1 MKTKM
6 HNGSRLLSLLLAV
19 VLVFTLTVPALAA
32 EKPQDMNLRIA
43 VMSDLHYLSP
53 DMIADT
59 EDFEH
64 AFNSDRKLL
73 KESSSVLHEM
83 LERVR
88 ADKPDILLVSGD
100 LTKDGEQECHAALAK
115 QLQQLQQ
122 DVPGLKIYVI
132 NGNHDIRNYNA
143 KNFNTADGKA
153 VPATRTHPED
163 FKRIY
168 DFVYSDPTVIA
179 TFTPA
184 AGNEAGSLSYVA
196 RPVEGLT
203 VIAMDTCR
211 YSSDNTSNG
220 DDEHETSGAISA
232 DLEKWVIEQTAAAK
246 ARGDLVIGL
255 EHHGLVPHF
264 DVEPTIL
271 PMYLVNGYERIAQEY
286 ADAGMSAVFTGHMH
300 AVDIAAMTTKAGN
313 TFYDIETG
321 SALTYPCPIRFV
333 DLRRST
339 VGGETNTYMSVS
351 TKTHI
356 GPINYTDPA
365 TGVAY
370 VIDDLT
376 EYAREFGFSTAMLKT
391 VAGDFVKSF
400 FGKYLPNDTWPVTK
414 IIENIDKIIE
424 DVASIPVAEGNN
436 LLDFANWIYRCNLAG
451 EDDGNYP
458 AWVQSGIDQLKSGA
472 LLDQVLDIVAKDA
485 FGRGSVLFTKFQG
498 LFTKYLK
505 SQLNDLLVKIVVS
518 MSVDNNCPD
527 DNDKTILL
535 EGSNAQVRL
544 LPVTGSSAATTQ
556 AYVQGDT
563 ATVFLTSRQLRAATG
578 AQSGVAVTVDATDP
592 AVGTVVLAGRS
603 IANAC
608 DAGAAALQVKF
619 RSGTVTLDARALA
632 ALDLHKDVAV
642 SLASGASLNA
652 AQQRALGSQAAAATL
667 ANASVL
673 VDGAAASCPA
683 GSVRAA
689 VAVNAANDL
698 TAWSLADDGSISA
711 VGGVYDAGQQTYAFD
726 VVNGVTAIAR
736 FPFTDVVAGTWY
748 YGAAAYAYNNGL
760 FAGMTPTTFA
770 PNATMTRAMLVSVLW
785 RLAGAPAPKAPN
797 TFVDVPDG
805 AWYTDAV
812 TWAAEN
818 GVVSGIG
825 GSRFDP
831 SGFVTREQTAEIL
844 YNYAHS
850 KGYDV
855 SARADL
861 TAFPDAA
868 SVSGW
873 AEEALSWANAA
884 GLINGTVRDGQT
896 ILDPQGRRKKSRTQ
910 PATAIIGSGRTYK
923 GFLIKSAAPAWA
935 VSAQTTRRQYRS

>member
-153 VPATRTHPED
+153 VPATRTEPED

-168 DFVYSDPTVIA
+168 DFVYSDPTVLA

-184 AGNEAGSLSYVA
+184 EGNKAGGLSYVA

-264 DVEPTIL
+264 DVQPTIL

-286 ADAGMSAVFTGHMH
+286 ADAGMSVVFTGHMH

-321 SALTYPCPIRFV
+321 SALTYPCPVRFV

-356 GPINYTDPA
+356 GPIHYTDPA

-376 EYAREFGFSTAMLKT
+376 EYAREFGFTTAMLKT
-391 VAGDFVKSF
+391 VAGDFIKSF

-414 IIENIDKIIE
+414 IVANIDQIID
-424 DVASIPVAEGNN
+424 DVAAVPIAEGNN

-689 VAVNAANDL
+689 VAVNAADDL

-711 VGGVYDAGQQTYAFD
+711 VSGAYDAGQQTYAFD

-844 YNYAHS
+844 YNYAHN

-896 ILDPQGRRKKSRTQ
+896 ILDPQGSASR
-910 PATAIIGSGRTYK
+910 
-923 GFLIKSAAPAWA
+923 
-935 VSAQTTRRQYRS
+935 AQVAMILMNYVEHVVNA

>member
-143 KNFNTADGKA
+143 KNFNTPDGKA

-179 TFTPA
+179 AFTPA
-184 AGNEAGSLSYVA
+184 AGNEAGGLSYVA

-203 VIAMDTCR
+203 IIAMDTCR
-211 YSSDNTSNG
+211 YSKENTSNG
-220 DDEHETSGAISA
+220 TDEHETSGAISA

-271 PMYLVNGYERIAQEY
+271 PMYLVNGYERIAQGY
-286 ADAGMSAVFTGHMH
+286 ADAGMSVVFTGHMH

-321 SALTYPCPIRFV
+321 SALTYPCPVRFV

-339 VGGETNTYMSVS
+339 VGGETSTYMSVS
-351 TKTHI
+351 TKTHT
-356 GPINYTDPA
+356 GPIHYTDPA
-365 TGVAY
+365 TGTAH

-376 EYAREFGFSTAMLKT
+376 EYAREFGFSTDMLKT

-414 IIENIDKIIE
+414 IVANIDQIID
-424 DVASIPVAEGNN
+424 DVAAVPIADGKN
-436 LLDFANWIYRCNLAG
+436 LLDFANWIYQCNLAG

-458 AWVQSGIDQLKSGA
+458 AWVQSGVDQLKSGA
-472 LLDQVLDIVAKDA
+472 LLDQVLDIVARDA

-632 ALDLHKDVAV
+632 ALDLHRDVAV

-689 VAVNAANDL
+689 VAVNAADDL

-711 VGGVYDAGQQTYAFD
+711 VSGAYDAGQQTYAFD

-896 ILDPQGRRKKSRTQ
+896 ILDPQGSASR
-910 PATAIIGSGRTYK
+910 
-923 GFLIKSAAPAWA
+923 
-935 VSAQTTRRQYRS
+935 AQVAMILMNYVEHVVNA

>member
-19 VLVFTLTVPALAA
+19 VLVFTLTVPAFAA

-153 VPATRTHPED
+153 VPATRTEPED
-163 FKRIY
+163 FKQIY

-184 AGNEAGSLSYVA
+184 EGNKAGGLSYVA

-203 VIAMDTCR
+203 IVAMDTCR
-211 YSSDNTSNG
+211 YSKENTSNG
-220 DDEHETSGAISA
+220 TDEHETSGAISA

-485 FGRGSVLFTKFQG
+485 FGRGSVLLTKFQG

-689 VAVNAANDL
+689 VAVNAADDL

-711 VGGVYDAGQQTYAFD
+711 VGGAYDAGQQTYAFD

-896 ILDPQGRRKKSRTQ
+896 ILDPQGSASR
-910 PATAIIGSGRTYK
+910 
-923 GFLIKSAAPAWA
+923 
-935 VSAQTTRRQYRS
+935 AQVAMILMNYVEHVVNA

>member
-122 DVPGLKIYVI
+122 DIPGLKIYVI

-143 KNFNTADGKA
+143 KNFNTPDGKA

-300 AVDIAAMTTKAGN
+300 AVDIATMTTKAGN

-376 EYAREFGFSTAMLKT
+376 EYARKFGFSTAMLKT

-414 IIENIDKIIE
+414 IVANIDKIID
-424 DVASIPVAEGNN
+424 DVAAVPIAEGNN

-485 FGRGSVLFTKFQG
+485 FGRGSVLLTKFQG

-563 ATVFLTSRQLRAATG
+563 ATVFLTSRQLRTATG

-652 AQQRALGSQAAAATL
+652 AQQRALGSQAATATL
-667 ANASVL
+667 ANTSVL

-689 VAVNAANDL
+689 VAVNAADDL

-711 VGGVYDAGQQTYAFD
+711 VSGAYDAGQQTYAFD

-896 ILDPQGRRKKSRTQ
+896 ILDPQGSASR
-910 PATAIIGSGRTYK
+910 
-923 GFLIKSAAPAWA
+923 
-935 VSAQTTRRQYRS
+935 AQVAMILMNYVEHVVNA

>member
-73 KESSSVLHEM
+73 KESSSILREM

-153 VPATRTHPED
+153 VLATRTEPED

-184 AGNEAGSLSYVA
+184 EGNKAGGLSYVA

-264 DVEPTIL
+264 DVQPTIL

-286 ADAGMSAVFTGHMH
+286 ADAGMSVVFTGHMH

-321 SALTYPCPIRFV
+321 SALTYPCPVRFV

-376 EYAREFGFSTAMLKT
+376 EYAREFGFTTAMLKT

-414 IIENIDKIIE
+414 IVANIDQIID
-424 DVASIPVAEGNN
+424 DVAAVPIAEGNN

-619 RSGTVTLDARALA
+619 RSGTVTLDARTLA

-652 AQQRALGSQAAAATL
+652 AQQRALGSQAATATL

-689 VAVNAANDL
+689 VAVNAADDL

-711 VGGVYDAGQQTYAFD
+711 VGGAYDAGQQTYAFG

-785 RLAGAPAPKAPN
+785 RLAGEPAPKAPN

-861 TAFPDAA
+861 TAFPDAG

-896 ILDPQGRRKKSRTQ
+896 ILDPQGSASR
-910 PATAIIGSGRTYK
+910 
-923 GFLIKSAAPAWA
+923 
-935 VSAQTTRRQYRS
+935 AQVAMILMNYVEHVVNA

>member
-153 VPATRTHPED
+153 VPATRTEPED

-168 DFVYSDPTVIA
+168 DFVYSDPTVLA

-184 AGNEAGSLSYVA
+184 EGNKAGGLSYVA

-264 DVEPTIL
+264 DVQPTIL

-286 ADAGMSAVFTGHMH
+286 ADAGMSVVFTGHMH

-356 GPINYTDPA
+356 GPIHYTDPA
-365 TGVAY
+365 TGVAH

-376 EYAREFGFSTAMLKT
+376 EYAREFGFTTAMLKT
-391 VAGDFVKSF
+391 VAGDFIKSF

-414 IIENIDKIIE
+414 IIANIDQIID
-424 DVASIPVAEGNN
+424 DVAAVPIAEGNN

-458 AWVQSGIDQLKSGA
+458 AWVQSGVDQLKSGA

-544 LPVTGSSAATTQ
+544 LPVTGSNAATTQ

-689 VAVNAANDL
+689 VAVNAADDL

-711 VGGVYDAGQQTYAFD
+711 VSGAYDAGQQTYAFD

-896 ILDPQGRRKKSRTQ
+896 ILDPQGSASR
-910 PATAIIGSGRTYK
+910 
-923 GFLIKSAAPAWA
+923 
-935 VSAQTTRRQYRS
+935 AQVAMILMNYVEHVVNA

>member
-143 KNFNTADGKA
+143 KNFNTPDGKA
-153 VPATRTHPED
+153 VPATRTEPED
-163 FKRIY
+163 FKQIY

-184 AGNEAGSLSYVA
+184 EGNKAGGLSYVA

-203 VIAMDTCR
+203 IIAMDTCR

-264 DVEPTIL
+264 DVQPTIL

-286 ADAGMSAVFTGHMH
+286 ADAGMSVVFTGHMH

-321 SALTYPCPIRFV
+321 SALTYPCPVRFV

-356 GPINYTDPA
+356 GPIHYTDPA

-376 EYAREFGFSTAMLKT
+376 EYAREFGFTTDMLKT
-391 VAGDFVKSF
+391 VAGDFIKSF

-414 IIENIDKIIE
+414 IIANIDQIID
-424 DVASIPVAEGNN
+424 DVAAVPIAEGNN

-592 AVGTVVLAGRS
+592 AVGTVVLASRS

-689 VAVNAANDL
+689 VAVNAADDL

-711 VGGVYDAGQQTYAFD
+711 VGGAYDAGQQTYAFD

-861 TAFPDAA
+861 TAFPDAG

-896 ILDPQGRRKKSRTQ
+896 ILDPQGSASR
-910 PATAIIGSGRTYK
+910 
-923 GFLIKSAAPAWA
+923 
-935 VSAQTTRRQYRS
+935 AQVAMILMNYVEHVVNA

>member
-19 VLVFTLTVPALAA
+19 VLVLTLTVPALAA

-168 DFVYSDPTVIA
+168 DFVYSDPTVLA

-286 ADAGMSAVFTGHMH
+286 ADAGMSVVFTGHMH

-321 SALTYPCPIRFV
+321 SALTYPCPVRFV
-333 DLRRST
+333 DLRRTT

-356 GPINYTDPA
+356 GPIHYTDPA

-376 EYAREFGFSTAMLKT
+376 EYAREFGFTTAMLKT
-391 VAGDFVKSF
+391 VAGDFIKSF

-414 IIENIDKIIE
+414 IVANIDQIID
-424 DVASIPVAEGNN
+424 DVAAVPIAEGNN

-458 AWVQSGIDQLKSGA
+458 AWVQSGMDQLRSGA

-485 FGRGSVLFTKFQG
+485 FGRSSVLFTKFQG

-544 LPVTGSSAATTQ
+544 LPVTGSSAATMQ

-652 AQQRALGSQAAAATL
+652 AQQRALGSQAATATL

-689 VAVNAANDL
+689 VAVNAADDL

-711 VGGVYDAGQQTYAFD
+711 VGGAYDAGQQTYAFD

-748 YGAAAYAYNNGL
+748 YGAAAYACNNGL

-785 RLAGAPAPKAPN
+785 RLAGEPAPKAPN

-896 ILDPQGRRKKSRTQ
+896 ILDPQGSASR
-910 PATAIIGSGRTYK
+910 
-923 GFLIKSAAPAWA
+923 
-935 VSAQTTRRQYRS
+935 AQVAMILMNYVEHVVNA

>member
-153 VPATRTHPED
+153 VPATRTEPED

-168 DFVYSDPTVIA
+168 DFVYSDPTVLA

-184 AGNEAGSLSYVA
+184 EGNKAGGLSYVA

-264 DVEPTIL
+264 DVQPTIL

-286 ADAGMSAVFTGHMH
+286 ADAGMSVVFTGHMH

-321 SALTYPCPIRFV
+321 SALTYPCPVRFV

-356 GPINYTDPA
+356 GPIHYTDPA

-376 EYAREFGFSTAMLKT
+376 EYAREFGFTTAMLKT

-414 IIENIDKIIE
+414 IVANIDQIID
-424 DVASIPVAEGNN
+424 DVAAVPIAEGNN

-632 ALDLHKDVAV
+632 ALDLHRDVAV

-652 AQQRALGSQAAAATL
+652 AQQRALGSQAAAATF

-689 VAVNAANDL
+689 VAVNAADDL

-711 VGGVYDAGQQTYAFD
+711 VSGAYDAGQQTYAFD

-896 ILDPQGRRKKSRTQ
+896 ILDPQGSASR
-910 PATAIIGSGRTYK
+910 
-923 GFLIKSAAPAWA
+923 
-935 VSAQTTRRQYRS
+935 AQVAMILMNYVEHVVNA

>member
-1 MKTKM
+1 MKTRT

-32 EKPQDMNLRIA
+32 DKPQDMNLRIA
-43 VMSDLHYLSP
+43 VMSDLHYFSP
-53 DMIADT
+53 DMIANT
-59 EDFEH
+59 ADFEH
-64 AFNSDRKLL
+64 ALNSDRKLL
-73 KESSSVLHEM
+73 KESSAILHEKF
-83 LERVR
+83 EQVR

-122 DVPGLKIYVI
+122 DIPGLKIYVI

-153 VPATRTHPED
+153 VRATRTEPED
-163 FKRIY
+163 FKQIY

-184 AGNEAGSLSYVA
+184 EGNKAGGLSYVA

-203 VIAMDTCR
+203 IIAMDTCR

-264 DVEPTIL
+264 DVQPTIL

-286 ADAGMSAVFTGHMH
+286 ADAGMSVVFTGHMH

-321 SALTYPCPIRFV
+321 SALTYPCPVRFV

-356 GPINYTDPA
+356 GPIHYTDPA

-376 EYAREFGFSTAMLKT
+376 EYAREFGFTTDMLKT
-391 VAGDFVKSF
+391 VAGDFIKSF

-414 IIENIDKIIE
+414 IIANIDQIID
-424 DVASIPVAEGNN
+424 DVAAIPIAEGNN

-689 VAVNAANDL
+689 VAVNAADDL

-711 VGGVYDAGQQTYAFD
+711 VGGAYDAGQQTYAFD

-861 TAFPDAA
+861 TAFPDAG

-896 ILDPQGRRKKSRTQ
+896 ILDPQGSASR
-910 PATAIIGSGRTYK
+910 
-923 GFLIKSAAPAWA
+923 
-935 VSAQTTRRQYRS
+935 AQVAMILMNYVEHVVNA

>member
-73 KESSSVLHEM
+73 KESSAILHEM
-83 LERVR
+83 FEQVR

-203 VIAMDTCR
+203 IVAMDTCR
-211 YSSDNTSNG
+211 YSKENTSNG
-220 DDEHETSGAISA
+220 TDEHETSGAISA

-391 VAGDFVKSF
+391 VAGDFIKSF

-414 IIENIDKIIE
+414 IVANIDQIID
-424 DVASIPVAEGNN
+424 DVAAVPIAEGNN

-458 AWVQSGIDQLKSGA
+458 AWVQSGMDQLRSGA

-652 AQQRALGSQAAAATL
+652 AQQRALGSQAATATL

-689 VAVNAANDL
+689 VAVNAADDL

-711 VGGVYDAGQQTYAFD
+711 VGGAYDAGQQTYAFD

-785 RLAGAPAPKAPN
+785 RLAGEPAPKAPN

-896 ILDPQGRRKKSRTQ
+896 ILDPQGSASR
-910 PATAIIGSGRTYK
+910 
-923 GFLIKSAAPAWA
+923 
-935 VSAQTTRRQYRS
+935 AQVAMILMNYVEHVVNA

>member
-1 MKTKM
+1 MKTRM

-19 VLVFTLTVPALAA
+19 VLVYTLTVPALAA
-32 EKPQDMNLRIA
+32 DKPQDMNLRIA

-153 VPATRTHPED
+153 VPATRTEPED

-184 AGNEAGSLSYVA
+184 EGNKAGGLSYVA

-286 ADAGMSAVFTGHMH
+286 ADAGMSVVFTGHMH

-376 EYAREFGFSTAMLKT
+376 EYARKFGFSTAMLKT

-414 IIENIDKIIE
+414 IVANIDQIID
-424 DVASIPVAEGNN
+424 DVAAVPIAEGNN

-603 IANAC
+603 IANTC

-667 ANASVL
+667 TNASVL

-689 VAVNAANDL
+689 VAVNAADDL

-711 VGGVYDAGQQTYAFD
+711 VGGAYDAGQQTYAFD

-785 RLAGAPAPKAPN
+785 RLAGEPAPKAPN

-861 TAFPDAA
+861 TAFPDAG

-896 ILDPQGRRKKSRTQ
+896 ILDPQGSASR
-910 PATAIIGSGRTYK
+910 
-923 GFLIKSAAPAWA
+923 
-935 VSAQTTRRQYRS
+935 AQVAMILMNYVEHVVNA

>member
-153 VPATRTHPED
+153 VPATRTEPED

-168 DFVYSDPTVIA
+168 DFVYSDPTVLA

-184 AGNEAGSLSYVA
+184 EGNKAGGLSYVA

-264 DVEPTIL
+264 DVQPTIL

-286 ADAGMSAVFTGHMH
+286 ADAGMSVVFTGHMH

-321 SALTYPCPIRFV
+321 SALTYPCPVRFV
-333 DLRRST
+333 DLRRTT

-356 GPINYTDPA
+356 GPIHYTDPA

-376 EYAREFGFSTAMLKT
+376 EYAREFGFTTDMLKT

-414 IIENIDKIIE
+414 IIANIDQIID
-424 DVASIPVAEGNN
+424 DVAAVPIAEGNN

-592 AVGTVVLAGRS
+592 AVGTVVLAGHS

-619 RSGTVTLDARALA
+619 RSGTVTLDAHALA
-632 ALDLHKDVAV
+632 ALDLDKDVAV

-652 AQQRALGSQAAAATL
+652 AQQRALGSQAATATL

-689 VAVNAANDL
+689 VAVNAADDL

-711 VGGVYDAGQQTYAFD
+711 VGGAYDAGQQTYAFD

-785 RLAGAPAPKAPN
+785 RLAGEPAPKAPN

-861 TAFPDAA
+861 TAFPDAG

-873 AEEALSWANAA
+873 AEKALSWANAA

-896 ILDPQGRRKKSRTQ
+896 ILDPQGSASR
-910 PATAIIGSGRTYK
+910 
-923 GFLIKSAAPAWA
+923 
-935 VSAQTTRRQYRS
+935 AQVAMILMNYVEHVVNA

>member
-122 DVPGLKIYVI
+122 DIPGLKIYVI

-143 KNFNTADGKA
+143 KNFNTPDGKA
-153 VPATRTHPED
+153 VRATRTEPED
-163 FKRIY
+163 FKQIY

-184 AGNEAGSLSYVA
+184 EGNKAGGLSYVA

-203 VIAMDTCR
+203 IIAMDTCR

-300 AVDIAAMTTKAGN
+300 AIDIAAMTTKAGN

-339 VGGETNTYMSVS
+339 VGGETSTYMSVS
-351 TKTHI
+351 TKTHA

-365 TGVAY
+365 TGTAH

-376 EYAREFGFSTAMLKT
+376 EYAREFGFSTDMLKT

-414 IIENIDKIIE
+414 IVANINQIID
-424 DVASIPVAEGNN
+424 DVAAVPIADGKD
-436 LLDFANWIYRCNLAG
+436 LLDFANWIYQCNLAG

-458 AWVQSGIDQLKSGA
+458 AWVQSGVDQLKSGA
-472 LLDQVLDIVAKDA
+472 LLDQVLDIVARDA
-485 FGRGSVLFTKFQG
+485 FGSGSVLFTKFQG

-544 LPVTGSSAATTQ
+544 LPVTGSNAATTQ

-689 VAVNAANDL
+689 VAVNAADDL

-711 VGGVYDAGQQTYAFD
+711 VSGAYDAGQQTYAFD

-861 TAFPDAA
+861 TAFPDAG

-896 ILDPQGRRKKSRTQ
+896 ILDPQGSASR
-910 PATAIIGSGRTYK
+910 
-923 GFLIKSAAPAWA
+923 
-935 VSAQTTRRQYRS
+935 AQVAMILMNYVEHVVNA

>member
-73 KESSSVLHEM
+73 KESSSILREM

-143 KNFNTADGKA
+143 KNFNTPDGKA
-153 VPATRTHPED
+153 VPATRTEPED
-163 FKRIY
+163 FKQIY

-184 AGNEAGSLSYVA
+184 EGNKAGGLSYVA

-264 DVEPTIL
+264 DVQPTIL

-286 ADAGMSAVFTGHMH
+286 ADAGMSVVFTGHMH

-321 SALTYPCPIRFV
+321 SALTYPCPVRFV

-356 GPINYTDPA
+356 GPIHYTDPA

-376 EYAREFGFSTAMLKT
+376 EYAREFGFTTDMLKT
-391 VAGDFVKSF
+391 VAGDFIKSF

-414 IIENIDKIIE
+414 IIANIDQIID
-424 DVASIPVAEGNN
+424 DVAAVPIAEGNN

-563 ATVFLTSRQLRAATG
+563 ATVFLTSRQLRTATG

-592 AVGTVVLAGRS
+592 AVGTVVLASRS
-603 IANAC
+603 IANAR

-642 SLASGASLNA
+642 SLAGGASLNA
-652 AQQRALGSQAAAATL
+652 AQQRALGTQAASATL
-667 ANASVL
+667 ARASVT

-689 VAVNAANDL
+689 VAVNAADDL

-711 VGGVYDAGQQTYAFD
+711 VGGAYDAGQQTYAFD

-736 FPFTDVVAGTWY
+736 FPFTDVAAGTWY

-818 GVVSGIG
+818 GVVSGVG

-861 TAFPDAA
+861 TAFPDAG

-896 ILDPQGRRKKSRTQ
+896 ILDPQGSASR
-910 PATAIIGSGRTYK
+910 
-923 GFLIKSAAPAWA
+923 
-935 VSAQTTRRQYRS
+935 AQVAMILMNYVEHVVNA

>member
-122 DVPGLKIYVI
+122 DIPGLKIYVI

-143 KNFNTADGKA
+143 KNFNTPDGKA

-356 GPINYTDPA
+356 GPIHYPA

-376 EYAREFGFSTAMLKT
+376 EYAREFGFTTAMLKT
-391 VAGDFVKSF
+391 VAGDFIKSF

-414 IIENIDKIIE
+414 IIANIDQIID
-424 DVASIPVAEGNN
+424 DVAAVPIAEGNN

-458 AWVQSGIDQLKSGA
+458 AWVQSGVDQLKSGA

-689 VAVNAANDL
+689 VAVNAADDL

-711 VGGVYDAGQQTYAFD
+711 VGGAYDAGQQTYAFD

-831 SGFVTREQTAEIL
+831 SGFITREQTAEIL

-896 ILDPQGRRKKSRTQ
+896 ILDPQGSASR
-910 PATAIIGSGRTYK
+910 
-923 GFLIKSAAPAWA
+923 
-935 VSAQTTRRQYRS
+935 AQVAMILMNYVEHVVNA

>member
-73 KESSSVLHEM
+73 KESSSVLREM

-153 VPATRTHPED
+153 VPATRTEPED
-163 FKRIY
+163 FKQIY

-184 AGNEAGSLSYVA
+184 EGNKAGGLSYVA

-264 DVEPTIL
+264 DVQPTIL

-286 ADAGMSAVFTGHMH
+286 ADAGMSVVFTGHMH

-321 SALTYPCPIRFV
+321 SALTYPCPVRFV

-356 GPINYTDPA
+356 GPIHYTDPA

-376 EYAREFGFSTAMLKT
+376 EYAREFGFTTAMLKT

-414 IIENIDKIIE
+414 IVANIDQIID
-424 DVASIPVAEGNN
+424 DVAAIPIAEGNN

-652 AQQRALGSQAAAATL
+652 AQQRALGSQAATATL

-689 VAVNAANDL
+689 VAVNAADDL

-711 VGGVYDAGQQTYAFD
+711 VGGAYDAGQQTYAFD

-785 RLAGAPAPKAPN
+785 RLAGEPAPKAPN

-861 TAFPDAA
+861 TAFPDAG

-896 ILDPQGRRKKSRTQ
+896 ILDPQGSASR
-910 PATAIIGSGRTYK
+910 
-923 GFLIKSAAPAWA
+923 
-935 VSAQTTRRQYRS
+935 AQVAMILMNYVEHVVNA

>member
-153 VPATRTHPED
+153 VPATRTEPED

-168 DFVYSDPTVIA
+168 DFVYSDPTVLA

-184 AGNEAGSLSYVA
+184 EGNKAGGLSYVA

-264 DVEPTIL
+264 DVQPTIL

-286 ADAGMSAVFTGHMH
+286 ADAGMSVVFTGHMH

-321 SALTYPCPIRFV
+321 SALTYPCPVRFV

-356 GPINYTDPA
+356 GPIHYTDPA

-376 EYAREFGFSTAMLKT
+376 EYAREFGFTTAMLKT
-391 VAGDFVKSF
+391 VAGDFIKSF

-414 IIENIDKIIE
+414 IVANIDQIID
-424 DVASIPVAEGNN
+424 DVAAVPIAEGNN

-544 LPVTGSSAATTQ
+544 LPVTGSNAATTQ

-592 AVGTVVLAGRS
+592 AVGTVILAGRS

-689 VAVNAANDL
+689 VAVNAADDL

-711 VGGVYDAGQQTYAFD
+711 VGGAYDAGQQTYAFD

-861 TAFPDAA
+861 TAFPDAG

-873 AEEALSWANAA
+873 AEKALSWANAA

-896 ILDPQGRRKKSRTQ
+896 ILDPQGSASR
-910 PATAIIGSGRTYK
+910 
-923 GFLIKSAAPAWA
+923 
-935 VSAQTTRRQYRS
+935 AQVAMILMNYVEHVVNA

>member
-153 VPATRTHPED
+153 VPATRTEPED

-168 DFVYSDPTVIA
+168 DFVYSDPTVLA

-184 AGNEAGSLSYVA
+184 EGNKAGGLSYVA

-264 DVEPTIL
+264 DVQPTIL

-286 ADAGMSAVFTGHMH
+286 ADAGMSVVFTGHMH

-321 SALTYPCPIRFV
+321 SALTYPCPVRFV

-356 GPINYTDPA
+356 GPIHYTDPA

-376 EYAREFGFSTAMLKT
+376 EYAREFGFTTAMLKT

-414 IIENIDKIIE
+414 IVANIDQIID
-424 DVASIPVAEGNN
+424 DVAAVPIAEGNN

-632 ALDLHKDVAV
+632 ALDLHRDVAV

-689 VAVNAANDL
+689 VAVNAADDL

-711 VGGVYDAGQQTYAFD
+711 VSGAYDAGQQTYAFD

-844 YNYAHS
+844 YNSAHS

-896 ILDPQGRRKKSRTQ
+896 ILDPQGSASR
-910 PATAIIGSGRTYK
+910 
-923 GFLIKSAAPAWA
+923 
-935 VSAQTTRRQYRS
+935 AQVAMILMNYVEHVVNA

>member
-73 KESSSVLHEM
+73 KESSSVLREM

-153 VPATRTHPED
+153 VPATRTEPED

-168 DFVYSDPTVIA
+168 DFVYSDPTVLA

-184 AGNEAGSLSYVA
+184 EGNKAGGLSYVA

-246 ARGDLVIGL
+246 ARGDLVVGL

-264 DVEPTIL
+264 DVQPTIL

-286 ADAGMSAVFTGHMH
+286 ADAGMSVVFTGHMH
-300 AVDIAAMTTKAGN
+300 AVDIAAMTTAAGN

-321 SALTYPCPIRFV
+321 SALTYPCPVRFV

-376 EYAREFGFSTAMLKT
+376 EYAREFGFTTAMLKT
-391 VAGDFVKSF
+391 VAGDFIKSF

-414 IIENIDKIIE
+414 IVANIDQIID
-424 DVASIPVAEGNN
+424 DVAAVPIAEGNN

-603 IANAC
+603 IANAR

-689 VAVNAANDL
+689 VAVNAADDL

-711 VGGVYDAGQQTYAFD
+711 VSGAYDAGQQTYAFD

-785 RLAGAPAPKAPN
+785 RLAGAPAPKVPN

-861 TAFPDAA
+861 TAFPDAG

-896 ILDPQGRRKKSRTQ
+896 ILDPQGSASR
-910 PATAIIGSGRTYK
+910 
-923 GFLIKSAAPAWA
+923 
-935 VSAQTTRRQYRS
+935 AQVAMILMNYVEHVVNA

>member
-73 KESSSVLHEM
+73 KESSSVLREM

-122 DVPGLKIYVI
+122 DIPGLKIYVI

-143 KNFNTADGKA
+143 KNFNTPDGKA

-203 VIAMDTCR
+203 IVAMDTCR

-264 DVEPTIL
+264 DVQPTIL

-286 ADAGMSAVFTGHMH
+286 ADAGMSVVFTGHMH

-321 SALTYPCPIRFV
+321 SALTYPCPVRFV

-356 GPINYTDPA
+356 GPIHYTDPA

-376 EYAREFGFSTAMLKT
+376 EYAREFGFTTAMLKT
-391 VAGDFVKSF
+391 VAGDFIKSF

-414 IIENIDKIIE
+414 IIANIDQIID
-424 DVASIPVAEGNN
+424 DVAAVPIAEGNN

-458 AWVQSGIDQLKSGA
+458 AWVQSGVDQLKSGA

-652 AQQRALGSQAAAATL
+652 AQQRALGSQAATATL

-689 VAVNAANDL
+689 VAVNAADDL

-711 VGGVYDAGQQTYAFD
+711 VGGAYDAGQQTYAFD

-896 ILDPQGRRKKSRTQ
+896 ILDPQGSASR
-910 PATAIIGSGRTYK
+910 
-923 GFLIKSAAPAWA
+923 
-935 VSAQTTRRQYRS
+935 AQVAMILMNYVEHVVNA

>member
-53 DMIADT
+53 DMIAGT

-64 AFNSDRKLL
+64 ALNSDRKLL
-73 KESSSVLHEM
+73 KESSAILYEKF
-83 LERVR
+83 EQVR

-122 DVPGLKIYVI
+122 DIPGLKIYVI

-153 VPATRTHPED
+153 VPATRTEPED

-168 DFVYSDPTVIA
+168 DFVYSDPTVLA

-184 AGNEAGSLSYVA
+184 EGNKAGGLSYVA

-232 DLEKWVIEQTAAAK
+232 DLGKWVIEQTAAAK

-264 DVEPTIL
+264 DVQPTIL

-286 ADAGMSAVFTGHMH
+286 ADAGMSVVFTGHMH

-321 SALTYPCPIRFV
+321 SALTYPCPVRFV

-356 GPINYTDPA
+356 GPIHYTDPA

-376 EYAREFGFSTAMLKT
+376 EYAREFGFTTAMLKT

-414 IIENIDKIIE
+414 IIANIDQIID
-424 DVASIPVAEGNN
+424 DVAAVPIAEGNN

-544 LPVTGSSAATTQ
+544 LPVTGSNAATTQ

-667 ANASVL
+667 TNASVL

-689 VAVNAANDL
+689 VAVNAADDL

-711 VGGVYDAGQQTYAFD
+711 VGGAYDAGQQTYAFD

-861 TAFPDAA
+861 TAFPDAG

-896 ILDPQGRRKKSRTQ
+896 ILDPQGSASR
-910 PATAIIGSGRTYK
+910 
-923 GFLIKSAAPAWA
+923 
-935 VSAQTTRRQYRS
+935 AQVAMILMNYVEHVVNA

>member
-1 MKTKM
+1 MKTRT

-32 EKPQDMNLRIA
+32 DKPQDMNLRIA
-43 VMSDLHYLSP
+43 VMSDLHYFSP
-53 DMIADT
+53 DMIANT
-59 EDFEH
+59 ADFEH
-64 AFNSDRKLL
+64 ALNSDRKLL
-73 KESSSVLHEM
+73 KESSAILHEKF
-83 LERVR
+83 EQVR

-122 DVPGLKIYVI
+122 DIPGLKIYVI

-143 KNFNTADGKA
+143 KNFNTPDGKA
-153 VPATRTHPED
+153 VRATRTEPED
-163 FKRIY
+163 FKQFY

-184 AGNEAGSLSYVA
+184 EGNKAGGLSYVA

-203 VIAMDTCR
+203 IIAMDTCR

-271 PMYLVNGYERIAQEY
+271 PMYLVNDYERIAQEY

-339 VGGETNTYMSVS
+339 VGGETSTYMSVS
-351 TKTHI
+351 TKTHV
-356 GPINYTDPA
+356 GPINYTDPT
-365 TGVAY
+365 TGTAH

-376 EYAREFGFSTAMLKT
+376 EYAREFGFSTDMLKT

-414 IIENIDKIIE
+414 IVANIDQIID
-424 DVASIPVAEGNN
+424 DVAAVPIADGKD
-436 LLDFANWIYRCNLAG
+436 LLDFANWIYQCNLAG

-458 AWVQSGIDQLKSGA
+458 AWVQSGVDQLKSGA
-472 LLDQVLDIVAKDA
+472 LLDQVLDIVARDA

-535 EGSNAQVRL
+535 EGSSAQVRL
-544 LPVTGSSAATTQ
+544 LPVTGSSAAVTQ
-556 AYVQGDT
+556 AYVQGST
-563 ATVFLTSRQLRAATG
+563 ATVFLTSRQLRTATD
-578 AQSGVAVTVDATDP
+578 AQSGAAVTVNATDP
-592 AVGTVVLAGRS
+592 AADTVILAGRS
-603 IANAC
+603 IANVRN
-608 DAGAAALQVKF
+608 AGVAALQVQF
-619 RSGTVTLDARALA
+619 AAGTVTLDSDALA
-632 ALDLHKDVAV
+632 ALDLHKDIAV
-642 SLASGASLNA
+642 SLTGASVNA
-652 AQQRALGSQAAAATL
+652 AQQRALGTQAAAATL

-673 VDGAAASCPA
+673 VDGAAASYPA
-683 GSVRAA
+683 GSVRAGIP
-689 VAVNAANDL
+689 VRAADDL
-698 TAWSLADDGSISA
+698 TAWSLAENGTISA
-711 VGGVYDAGQQTYAFD
+711 VGGAWDADRQTYTFD
-726 VVNGVTAIAR
+726 VVSGVTAIAR
-736 FPFTDVVAGTWY
+736 FPFTDVPAGSWY

-785 RLAGAPAPKAPN
+785 RLAGEPAPKAPN

-896 ILDPQGRRKKSRTQ
+896 ILDPQGSASR
-910 PATAIIGSGRTYK
+910 
-923 GFLIKSAAPAWA
+923 
-935 VSAQTTRRQYRS
+935 AQVAMILMNYVEHVVNA

>member
-19 VLVFTLTVPALAA
+19 VLVLTLTVPALAA

-73 KESSSVLHEM
+73 KESSAILHEM
-83 LERVR
+83 FEQVR

-122 DVPGLKIYVI
+122 DIPGLKIYVI

-143 KNFNTADGKA
+143 KNFNTPDGKA

-203 VIAMDTCR
+203 IVAMDTCR
-211 YSSDNTSNG
+211 YSKENTSNG
-220 DDEHETSGAISA
+220 TDEHETSGAISA

-376 EYAREFGFSTAMLKT
+376 EYARKFGFSTAMLKT

-414 IIENIDKIIE
+414 IVANIDKIID
-424 DVASIPVAEGNN
+424 DVAAVPIAEGNN

-485 FGRGSVLFTKFQG
+485 FGRGSVLLTKFQG

-689 VAVNAANDL
+689 VAVNAADDL

-711 VGGVYDAGQQTYAFD
+711 VGGAYDAGQQTYAFD

-896 ILDPQGRRKKSRTQ
+896 ILDPQGSASR
-910 PATAIIGSGRTYK
+910 
-923 GFLIKSAAPAWA
+923 
-935 VSAQTTRRQYRS
+935 AQVAMILMNYVEHVVNA

>member
-73 KESSSVLHEM
+73 KESSSVLREM

-153 VPATRTHPED
+153 VPATRTEPED

-184 AGNEAGSLSYVA
+184 EGNKAGGLSYVA

-264 DVEPTIL
+264 DVQPTIL

-286 ADAGMSAVFTGHMH
+286 ADAGMSVVFTGHMH

-321 SALTYPCPIRFV
+321 SALTYPCPVRFV

-356 GPINYTDPA
+356 GPIHYTDPA

-376 EYAREFGFSTAMLKT
+376 EYAREFGFTTAMLKT

-414 IIENIDKIIE
+414 IVANIDQIID
-424 DVASIPVAEGNN
+424 DVAAVPIAEGNN

-578 AQSGVAVTVDATDP
+578 AQAGVAVTVDATDP
-592 AVGTVVLAGRS
+592 TVGTVVLAGRS

-619 RSGTVTLDARALA
+619 RSGTVTLDARVLA

-689 VAVNAANDL
+689 VAVNAADDL

-785 RLAGAPAPKAPN
+785 RLAGEPAPKAPN

-861 TAFPDAA
+861 TAFPDAG

-896 ILDPQGRRKKSRTQ
+896 ILDPQGSASR
-910 PATAIIGSGRTYK
+910 
-923 GFLIKSAAPAWA
+923 
-935 VSAQTTRRQYRS
+935 AQVAMILMNYVEHVVNA

>member
-264 DVEPTIL
+264 DVQPTIL

-286 ADAGMSAVFTGHMH
+286 ADAGMSVVFTGHMH

-321 SALTYPCPIRFV
+321 SALTYPCPVRFV

-356 GPINYTDPA
+356 GPIHYTDPA

-391 VAGDFVKSF
+391 VAGDFIKSF

-458 AWVQSGIDQLKSGA
+458 AWVQSGMDQLRSGA

-485 FGRGSVLFTKFQG
+485 FGRSSVLFTKFQG

-689 VAVNAANDL
+689 VAVNAADDL

-711 VGGVYDAGQQTYAFD
+711 VGGAYDAGQQTYAFD

-896 ILDPQGRRKKSRTQ
+896 ILDPQGSASR
-910 PATAIIGSGRTYK
+910 
-923 GFLIKSAAPAWA
+923 
-935 VSAQTTRRQYRS
+935 AQIAMILMNYVEHVVNA

>member
-19 VLVFTLTVPALAA
+19 VLVFTLTVPVLAA

-153 VPATRTHPED
+153 VPATRTEPED
-163 FKRIY
+163 FKQIY

-184 AGNEAGSLSYVA
+184 EGNKAGGLSYVA

-264 DVEPTIL
+264 DVQPTIL

-286 ADAGMSAVFTGHMH
+286 ADAGMSVVFTGHMH
-300 AVDIAAMTTKAGN
+300 AVDIAAMTTAAGN

-321 SALTYPCPIRFV
+321 SALTYPCPVRFV

-356 GPINYTDPA
+356 GPIHYTDPA
-365 TGVAY
+365 TGVAH

-376 EYAREFGFSTAMLKT
+376 EYAREFGFTTDMLKT

-414 IIENIDKIIE
+414 IIANIDQIID
-424 DVASIPVAEGNN
+424 DVAAVPIAEGNN

-535 EGSNAQVRL
+535 EGSSAQIRL

-592 AVGTVVLAGRS
+592 AVGTVVLSGRS
-603 IANAC
+603 IANAR

-652 AQQRALGSQAAAATL
+652 AQQRALGTQAATATL

-689 VAVNAANDL
+689 VAVNAADDL

-711 VGGVYDAGQQTYAFD
+711 VGGAYDAGQQTYAFD

-861 TAFPDAA
+861 TVFPDAG

-873 AEEALSWANAA
+873 AEKALSWANAA

-896 ILDPQGRRKKSRTQ
+896 ILDPQGSASR
-910 PATAIIGSGRTYK
+910 
-923 GFLIKSAAPAWA
+923 
-935 VSAQTTRRQYRS
+935 AQVAMILMNYVEHVVNA

>member
-73 KESSSVLHEM
+73 KESSAILHEM
-83 LERVR
+83 FEQVR

-184 AGNEAGSLSYVA
+184 EGNEAGSLSYVA

-203 VIAMDTCR
+203 IVAMDTCR
-211 YSSDNTSNG
+211 YSKENTSNG
-220 DDEHETSGAISA
+220 TDEHETSGAISA

-391 VAGDFVKSF
+391 VAGDFIKSF

-414 IIENIDKIIE
+414 IVANIDQIID
-424 DVASIPVAEGNN
+424 DVAAIPIAEGNN

-458 AWVQSGIDQLKSGA
+458 AWVQSGMDQLRSGA

-485 FGRGSVLFTKFQG
+485 FGRSSVLFTKFQG

-505 SQLNDLLVKIVVS
+505 GQLNDLLVKIVVS

-652 AQQRALGSQAAAATL
+652 AQQRALGSQAATATL

-689 VAVNAANDL
+689 VAVNAADDL

-711 VGGVYDAGQQTYAFD
+711 VGGAYDAGQQIYAFD

-760 FAGMTPTTFA
+760 FAGMMPTTFA

-785 RLAGAPAPKAPN
+785 RLAGEPAPKAPN

-861 TAFPDAA
+861 TVFPDAG

-896 ILDPQGRRKKSRTQ
+896 ILDPQGSASR
-910 PATAIIGSGRTYK
+910 
-923 GFLIKSAAPAWA
+923 
-935 VSAQTTRRQYRS
+935 AQVAMILMNYVEHVVNA

>member
-73 KESSSVLHEM
+73 KESSSVLREM

-153 VPATRTHPED
+153 VPATRTEPED

-168 DFVYSDPTVIA
+168 DFVYSDPTVLA

-184 AGNEAGSLSYVA
+184 EGNKAGGLSYVA

-264 DVEPTIL
+264 DVQPTIL

-286 ADAGMSAVFTGHMH
+286 ADAGMSVVFTGHMH

-321 SALTYPCPIRFV
+321 SALTYPCPVRFV

-356 GPINYTDPA
+356 GPIHYTDPA

-376 EYAREFGFSTAMLKT
+376 EYAREFGFTTAMLKT

-414 IIENIDKIIE
+414 IIANIDQIID
-424 DVASIPVAEGNN
+424 DVAAVPIAEGNN

-544 LPVTGSSAATTQ
+544 LPVTGSNAATTQ

-667 ANASVL
+667 TNASVL

-689 VAVNAANDL
+689 VAVNAADDL

-711 VGGVYDAGQQTYAFD
+711 VGGAYDAGQQTYAFD

-861 TAFPDAA
+861 TAFPDAG

-896 ILDPQGRRKKSRTQ
+896 ILDPQGSASR
-910 PATAIIGSGRTYK
+910 
-923 GFLIKSAAPAWA
+923 
-935 VSAQTTRRQYRS
+935 AQVAMILMNYVEHVVNA

>member
-153 VPATRTHPED
+153 VPATRTEPED
-163 FKRIY
+163 FKQIY

-184 AGNEAGSLSYVA
+184 EGNKAGGLSYVA

-203 VIAMDTCR
+203 IIAMDTCR

-246 ARGDLVIGL
+246 ARGDLVVGL

-264 DVEPTIL
+264 DVQPTIL

-286 ADAGMSAVFTGHMH
+286 ADAGMSVVFTGHMH

-321 SALTYPCPIRFV
+321 SALTYPCPVRFV

-356 GPINYTDPA
+356 GPIHYTDPA

-376 EYAREFGFSTAMLKT
+376 EYAREFGFTTDMLKT

-414 IIENIDKIIE
+414 IIANIDQIID
-424 DVASIPVAEGNN
+424 DVAAVPIAEGNN

-689 VAVNAANDL
+689 VAVNAADDL

-711 VGGVYDAGQQTYAFD
+711 VGGAYDAGQQTYAFD

-785 RLAGAPAPKAPN
+785 RLAGEPAPKAPN

-861 TAFPDAA
+861 TAFPDAG

-896 ILDPQGRRKKSRTQ
+896 ILDPQGSASR
-910 PATAIIGSGRTYK
+910 
-923 GFLIKSAAPAWA
+923 
-935 VSAQTTRRQYRS
+935 AQVAMILMNYVEHVVNA

>member
-73 KESSSVLHEM
+73 KESSAILHEM
-83 LERVR
+83 FEQVR

-203 VIAMDTCR
+203 IIAMDTCR

-321 SALTYPCPIRFV
+321 SALTYPCPVRFV

-376 EYAREFGFSTAMLKT
+376 EYARKFGFTTDMLKT

-414 IIENIDKIIE
+414 IVANIDQIID
-424 DVASIPVAEGNN
+424 DVAAVPIAEGNN

-485 FGRGSVLFTKFQG
+485 FGRSSVLFTKFQG

-544 LPVTGSSAATTQ
+544 LPVTGSNAATTQ

-642 SLASGASLNA
+642 SLTGASLNA
-652 AQQRALGSQAAAATL
+652 AQQRALGTQAGSAVL

-689 VAVNAANDL
+689 VAVNAADDL

-711 VGGVYDAGQQTYAFD
+711 VGGAYDAGQQTYAFD

-861 TAFPDAA
+861 TVFPDAG

-873 AEEALSWANAA
+873 AEKALSWANAA

-896 ILDPQGRRKKSRTQ
+896 ILDPQGSASR
-910 PATAIIGSGRTYK
+910 
-923 GFLIKSAAPAWA
+923 
-935 VSAQTTRRQYRS
+935 AQVAMILMNYVEHVVNA

>member
-122 DVPGLKIYVI
+122 DIPGLKIYVI

-153 VPATRTHPED
+153 VPATRTEPED

-168 DFVYSDPTVIA
+168 DFVYSDPTVLA

-184 AGNEAGSLSYVA
+184 EGNKAGGLSYVA

-264 DVEPTIL
+264 DVQPTIL

-300 AVDIAAMTTKAGN
+300 AVDIAAMTTAAGN

-376 EYAREFGFSTAMLKT
+376 EYARKFGFTTAMLKT

-414 IIENIDKIIE
+414 IIANIDQIID
-424 DVASIPVAEGNN
+424 DVAAVPIAEGNN

-458 AWVQSGIDQLKSGA
+458 AWVQSGMDQLRSGA

-652 AQQRALGSQAAAATL
+652 AQQRALGSQAATATL

-689 VAVNAANDL
+689 VAVNAADDL

-711 VGGVYDAGQQTYAFD
+711 VGGAYDAGQQTYAFD

-785 RLAGAPAPKAPN
+785 RLAGEPAPKAPN

-896 ILDPQGRRKKSRTQ
+896 ILDPQGSASR
-910 PATAIIGSGRTYK
+910 
-923 GFLIKSAAPAWA
+923 
-935 VSAQTTRRQYRS
+935 AQVAMILMNYVEHVVNA

>member
-73 KESSSVLHEM
+73 KESSSVLREM

-122 DVPGLKIYVI
+122 DIPGLKIYVI

-143 KNFNTADGKA
+143 KNFNTPDGKA

-203 VIAMDTCR
+203 IVAMDTCR
-211 YSSDNTSNG
+211 YSKENTSNG
-220 DDEHETSGAISA
+220 TDEHETSGAISA

-414 IIENIDKIIE
+414 IIANIDQIID
-424 DVASIPVAEGNN
+424 DVAAVPIAEGNN

-458 AWVQSGIDQLKSGA
+458 AWVQSGMDQLRSGA

-485 FGRGSVLFTKFQG
+485 FGRSSVLFTKFQG

-544 LPVTGSSAATTQ
+544 LPVAGSNAATTQ

-689 VAVNAANDL
+689 VAVNAADDL

-711 VGGVYDAGQQTYAFD
+711 VSGAYDAGQQTYAFD

-896 ILDPQGRRKKSRTQ
+896 ILDPQGSASR
-910 PATAIIGSGRTYK
+910 
-923 GFLIKSAAPAWA
+923 
-935 VSAQTTRRQYRS
+935 AQVAMILMNYVEHVVNA

>member
-73 KESSSVLHEM
+73 KESSSVLREM

-122 DVPGLKIYVI
+122 DIPGLKIYVI

-143 KNFNTADGKA
+143 KNFNTPDGKA

-264 DVEPTIL
+264 DVQPTIL

-286 ADAGMSAVFTGHMH
+286 ADAGMSVVFTGHMH

-321 SALTYPCPIRFV
+321 SALTYPCPVRFV

-356 GPINYTDPA
+356 GPIHYTDPA

-376 EYAREFGFSTAMLKT
+376 EYAREFGFTTAMLKT
-391 VAGDFVKSF
+391 VAGDFIKSF

-414 IIENIDKIIE
+414 IIANIDQIID
-424 DVASIPVAEGNN
+424 DVAAVPIAEGNN

-652 AQQRALGSQAAAATL
+652 AQQRALGSQAATATL

-689 VAVNAANDL
+689 VAVNAADDL

-711 VGGVYDAGQQTYAFD
+711 VSGAYDAGQQTYAFD

-896 ILDPQGRRKKSRTQ
+896 ILDPQGSASR
-910 PATAIIGSGRTYK
+910 
-923 GFLIKSAAPAWA
+923 
-935 VSAQTTRRQYRS
+935 AQVAMILMNYVEHVVNA